1 MQLTTSAPGS
11 ETFKLVCV
19 FVFCFFFSFFVK
31 HRGLLPPFEQEC
43 YIEEAGNLAS
53 GGIVDE

>member
-11 ETFKLVCV
+11 KTFKLVCV
-19 FVFCFFFSFFVK
+19 DFFFFFVK
-31 HRGLLPPFEQEC
+31 HRGFLPSFEQER
-43 YIEEAGNLAS
+43 YVEEAGNLLAS

>member
-19 FVFCFFFSFFVK
+19 FVFFFLVK